1 MSKNNQNTGNPLSFI
16 KEDAGHLLREGQFG
30 AILAGAGEG
39 KTSFLMHLAL
49 DNLLS
54 GKNVLHIC
62 LGQPVKKVCL
72 WYEEVLH
79 RISDQ
84 YELNNTNVMWEM
96 ILPHRFIMT
105 FNVEDFSVKRLEE
118 RLNDLTEQGV
128 FFPQA
133 VLLDG
138 LPFNE
143 TVRESLSELKE
154 MSRKH
159 GFRVWFT
166 VTTHR
171 EDKVEQ
177 PDDIPS
183 PISYMSNLFDVIVQ
197 LKPVGREISVQVI
210 KGQKADKVP
219 PLILDPAT
227 QLIKN
232 REQ

>member
-1 MSKNNQNTGNPLSFI
+1 MSENNLTIKNPLNFI
-16 KEDAGHLLREGQFG
+16 KEDAGHLLKEGQFG
-30 AILAGAGEG
+30 AILARAGEG

-62 LGQPVKKVCL
+62 LGQPIKKVCL

-84 YELNNTNVMWEM
+84 YELNNTDVMWEM

-118 RLNDLTEQGV
+118 RLNDLTEQGI
-128 FFPQA
+128 FFPQV

-138 LPFNE
+138 LPFNKI
-143 TVRESLSELKE
+143 VQESLSKLKA
-154 MSRKH
+154 MSKEH
-159 GFRVWFT
+159 GFPAWFT
-166 VTTHR
+166 IMTHR
-171 EDKVEQ
+171 EDNVEQ

-183 PISYMSNLFDVIVQ
+183 SISHMSDLFEVIVQ
-197 LKPVGREISVQVI
+197 LKPVGREISVQLI

>member
-1 MSKNNQNTGNPLSFI
+1 MSENNLTIKNPLKFI
-16 KEDAGHLLREGQFG
+16 KEDTGHLLKEGQFG
-30 AILAGAGEG
+30 AILARAGEG

-62 LGQPVKKVCL
+62 LGQPIKKVCL

-79 RISDQ
+79 RISNQ

-118 RLNDLTEQGV
+118 RLNDITEQGV
-128 FFPQA
+128 FFPQV

-138 LPFNE
+138 LPFNKIAQ
-143 TVRESLSELKE
+143 ESLSKLKV
-154 MSRKH
+154 MSKEH
-159 GFRVWFT
+159 GFPAWFT
-166 VTTHR
+166 IMTHR
-171 EDKVEQ
+171 EDNVEQ

-183 PISYMSNLFDVIVQ
+183 SISHMSDLFEVIVQ
-197 LKPVGREISVQVI
+197 LKPVGREINVQLI
-210 KGQKADKVP
+210 KKQKADKVP
-219 PLILDPAT
+219 
-227 QLIKN
+227 
-232 REQ
+232 

>member
-1 MSKNNQNTGNPLSFI
+1 MSKNNLNIKNPLSFI

-30 AILAGAGEG
+30 AILARAGEG

-54 GKNVLHIC
+54 GKNVLHIS
-62 LGQPVKKVCL
+62 LGQPIKKVCL

-84 YELNNTNVMWEM
+84 YELNNTNVMWKM

-105 FNVEDFSVKRLEE
+105 FNTEAFSVKRLEE
-118 RLNDLTEQGV
+118 RLNDLTGQGV
-128 FFPQA
+128 FFPQV

-138 LPFNE
+138 LPFNK
-143 TVRESLSELKE
+143 TVQESLSKLKA
-154 MSRKH
+154 MSKKH
-159 GFRVWFT
+159 GFPAWFT

-171 EDKVEQ
+171 ENDVEQ

-183 PISYMSNLFDVIVQ
+183 PISHMADLFEVIIQ
-197 LKPVGREISVQVI
+197 LRPVGREINVQLI

-219 PLILDPAT
+219 SLILDPAT

>member
-1 MSKNNQNTGNPLSFI
+1 MSKNNLIPTNPLKFI
-16 KEDAGHLLREGQFG
+16 KEDAGHLLGDGQLG

-49 DNLLS
+49 DNLLR

-62 LGQPVKKVCL
+62 LGQPIKKVCL
-72 WYEEVLH
+72 WYDEILH

-105 FNVEDFSVKRLEE
+105 FSIEDFSVERLEE
-118 RLNDLTEQGV
+118 RLNDLTEQGI
-128 FFPQA
+128 FFPQI

-138 LPFNE
+138 LPFDKTE
-143 TVRESLSELKE
+143 QSSLIKLKTLTKE
-154 MSRKH
+154 H
-159 GFRVWFT
+159 GFPVWFT
-166 VTTHR
+166 VMIHR

-183 PISYMSNLFDVIVQ
+183 PISHISDLFEVILK
-197 LKPVGREISVQVI
+197 LKPAGREINV
-210 KGQKADKVP
+210 
-219 PLILDPAT
+219 
-227 QLIKN
+227 QLIKGPKLDKVL
-232 REQ
+232 

>member
-1 MSKNNQNTGNPLSFI
+1 MSENNLNIKNPLSFI
-16 KEDAGHLLREGQFG
+16 KEDAGQLLKEGQFG
-30 AILAGAGEG
+30 AILARAGEG

-62 LGQPVKKVCL
+62 LGQPIKKVCL

-105 FNVEDFSVKRLEE
+105 FNIEDFSVKRLEE

-128 FFPQA
+128 FFPQI

-138 LPFNE
+138 LPFNKI
-143 TVRESLSELKE
+143 VQESLSKLKA
-154 MSRKH
+154 MSKEH
-159 GFRVWFT
+159 GFPAWFT
-166 VTTHR
+166 VMTHR
-171 EDKVEQ
+171 EDNVEQ

-183 PISYMSNLFDVIVQ
+183 PISHMSDLFEVIVQ
-197 LKPVGREISVQVI
+197 LKPVGREISVQLI
-210 KGQKADKVP
+210 KGQKAES
-219 PLILDPAT
+219 PASNT
-227 QLIKN
+227 
-232 REQ
+232 